1 MQFFSLESDQGTM
14 IFTIISTTLENL
26 FGPGNKKS
34 GPIPASGRVTLLLIP
49 MLMLLHTQNE
59 TIFQIIIQKIQ
70 LVQIK
75 ILKNNKVRI
84 EKPKTLQLHH
94 PLKHH
99 TLIG

>member
-14 IFTIISTTLENL
+14 IFTMTSTTLENL
-26 FGPGNKKS
+26 FGPGKKS
-34 GPIPASGRVTLLLIP
+34 GPILALGGPLLIA

-59 TIFQIIIQKIQ
+59 TIFQITIQKIQ

-75 ILKNNKVRI
+75 TLKNKRVRI
-84 EKPKTLQLHH
+84 KKPKTLQLHH

-99 TLIG
+99 P